1 MHEHARRSGSIFKGS
16 TSSVSGALS
25 QLYHLYARFRP
36 VNLHN
41 LSEHFQNQ
49 ASRFSPSSRSPV
61 VLLLVPKDGIYSI
74 DRQNPQKPE
83 TVLSSLGKSYERMV
97 TMDQDDFETAFLKTS
112 GIQDSSTPA
121 GAEDIYNY
129 LSVGNYTLRSQL
141 DCYDPQT
148 GVFDLKSRATNP
160 IRIYADDD
168 PNMHIGYKLTRLMG
182 PTNSFEREY
191 YDMSRSAFLRNIF
204 QVRIGEMAGIFV
216 AYHNTQEV
224 FGFEHIT
231 LTDMEQCIF
240 QSQRMADLTF
250 DVTLKLLDQILMLA
264 TSSFQATDTL
274 RVMIKTQQ
282 QLDSG
287 TSMYI
292 FVEKVAPDA
301 TLPASMPTSFDPNH
315 LNSIKCFKLTTETVI
330 DSKFSRGVVNIYDDN
345 DVRVLY
351 KLGPADEMQSA
362 ITLHYIRSLQELYP
376 TKERKMPPR
385 IIRQTPYL
393 QSS

>member
-1 MHEHARRSGSIFKGS
+1 
-16 TSSVSGALS
+16 
-25 QLYHLYARFRP
+25 
-36 VNLHN
+36 
-41 LSEHFQNQ
+41 
-49 ASRFSPSSRSPV
+49 
-61 VLLLVPKDGIYSI
+61 
-74 DRQNPQKPE
+74 
-83 TVLSSLGKSYERMV
+83 
-97 TMDQDDFETAFLKTS
+97 MDQEEFEQAFLKSS
-112 GIQDSSTPA
+112 GLQDNLVSPP
-121 GAEDIYNY
+121 AEDTYNF
-129 LSVGNYTLRSQL
+129 LKVGNYMLRSQL
-141 DCYDPQT
+141 DCYDPEV

-168 PNMHIGYKLTRLMG
+168 PSMHLGYKLTRLMG

-204 QVRIGEMAGIFV
+204 QVRIGDMAGIFV

-224 FGFEHIT
+224 FGFEHLT
-231 LTDMEQCIF
+231 LEDMEQCIF

-250 DVTLKLLDQILMLA
+250 DITLKLLDKILLLA

-274 RVMIKTQQ
+274 RVMLKTQQ

-292 FVEKVAPDA
+292 FVEKVEPNAV
-301 TLPASMPTSFDPNH
+301 LPATMPTSFDPDH

-330 DSKFSRGVVNIYDDN
+330 DDKFSRGVVHIFDDN

-351 KLGPADEMQSA
+351 NLAPADEMQSA
-362 ITLHYIRSLQELYP
+362 ITLHYVRSLQELYP

-393 QSS
+393 RA